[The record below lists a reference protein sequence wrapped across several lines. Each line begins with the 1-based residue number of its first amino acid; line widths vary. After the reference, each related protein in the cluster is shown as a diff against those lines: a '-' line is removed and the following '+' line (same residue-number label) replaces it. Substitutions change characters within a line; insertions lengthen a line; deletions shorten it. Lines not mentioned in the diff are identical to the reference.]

1 MRVHKRKKNTRIRG
15 SKTAGWGF
23 RQKHKGHGSKG
34 GVGMAGSGKRADHKK
49 QKALMSDKKG
59 QYFGKQG
66 LTSRGTQKKKY
77 DKINLREIKD
87 NYFSKGKISIDLT
100 KHKILG
106 EGEGFKAEI
115 KAKSATKGAI
125 EKMKEAGGEIILV
138 GVKKREERAEEKKV
152 VVKKEVIVSKE
163 KKEEVVKREK
173 IDGKKEEKIV
183 KPKGNNSKKENKVVK
198 DKKKE

>member
-100 KHKILG
+100 KHKILV

-125 EKMKEAGGEIILV
+125 EKMKKAGGEIILV
-138 GVKKREERAEEKKV
+138 GVKKREEKV

-163 KKEEVVKREK
+163 KKEEVVKK
-173 IDGKKEEKIV
+173 
-183 KPKGNNSKKENKVVK
+183 
-198 DKKKE
+198 